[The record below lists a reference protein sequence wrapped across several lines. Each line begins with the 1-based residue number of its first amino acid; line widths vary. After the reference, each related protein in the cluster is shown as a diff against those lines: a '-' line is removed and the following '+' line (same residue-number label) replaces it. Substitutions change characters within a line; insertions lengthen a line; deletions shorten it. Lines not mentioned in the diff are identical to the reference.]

1 MSEKIRLLLI
11 EDNAADA
18 ELVVRAMKRAGIS
31 CDSRTV
37 DNPVAFREEMSNFK
51 PHVIVSD
58 FSMPQFDGLE
68 ALRIAR
74 GTYPHVPFIF
84 VSGTLGEDRA
94 VEALQN
100 GARDY
105 VLKNNLLRLPA
116 AVDRAIKET
125 EERSARHALQLQLR
139 ESEKLYRSLFE
150 DNPHP
155 TWVYDCATLCFL
167 AVNDTAVARYG
178 FSRKEFLAMKMTDV
192 FQDVAFGQN
201 VGPMFDQHQT
211 KSLEVID
218 VAIASADTLFEG
230 RPARIVVAST
240 VR

>member
-1 MSEKIRLLLI
+1 MLLV

-18 ELVVRAMKRAGIS
+18 ELVVREMKRAGIS
-31 CDSRTV
+31 FESRMV

-51 PHVIVSD
+51 PHVVVSD
-58 FSMPQFDGLE
+58 FSMPKFDGLE
-68 ALRIAR
+68 ALRIVR

-125 EERSARHALQLQLR
+125 EERSARHAVQLQLR

-150 DNPHP
+150 DNPHAI
-155 TWVYDCATLCFL
+155 WVYDCATLRFL

-178 FSRKEFLAMKMTDV
+178 FSRKEFLAMKMTDI
-192 FQDVAFGQN
+192 FHGMAFGQN
-201 VGPMFDQHQT
+201 VGPIFDQHQT
-211 KSLEVID
+211 KSFGVID
-218 VAIASADTLFEG
+218 VAVASADTIFEG
-230 RPARIVVAST
+230 RPARIVVTSK

>member
-1 MSEKIRLLLI
+1 MIEKIRLLLV
-11 EDNAADA
+11 EDNVADA
-18 ELVVRAMKRAGIS
+18 ELVVREMKRAGIS

-37 DNPVAFREEMSNFK
+37 DNSVAFRDEMSNFR
-51 PHVIVSD
+51 PHVVVSD
-58 FSMPQFDGLE
+58 FSMPKFDGLE
-68 ALRIAR
+68 ALRIAKSS
-74 GTYPHVPFIF
+74 YPHVPFIF

-150 DNPHP
+150 HNPHSI
-155 TWVYDCATLCFL
+155 WVYDRETLWFL

-178 FSRKEFLAMKMTDV
+178 WSRKEFLTMKMTEV
-192 FQDVAFGQN
+192 FQDIAFGQN
-201 VGPMFDQHQT
+201 VGPMFCQHVM
-211 KSLEVID
+211 KSSEVIE
-218 VAIASADTLFEG
+218 VAIESADITFEG
-230 RPARIVVAST
+230 RPARIVVASK
-240 VR
+240 VS